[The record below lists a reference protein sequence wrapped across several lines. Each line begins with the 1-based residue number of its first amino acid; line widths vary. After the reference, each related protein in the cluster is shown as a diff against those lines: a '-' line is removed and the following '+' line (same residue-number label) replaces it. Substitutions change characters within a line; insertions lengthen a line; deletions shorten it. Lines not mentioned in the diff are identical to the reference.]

1 MTGQKPLLKMNK
13 NKQNRCLYE
22 SELPILQCVLGT
34 ALALGLSFP
43 ALWVSANPILSYF
56 LTVMVLSIIGWSLFL
71 RKSYFYQDHV
81 IVHYPFRFFK
91 RQTRIQY
98 DEINAFVFVGRSL
111 EGEFLSIITKEDNT
125 LRKLS
130 VKYFCSSM
138 VRTQNRHKRMSFFF
152 FLKYLKSEGY
162 LIKIIDY
169 APTYSE
175 MRVESVFGLGN
186 SGYVKK
192 SPYERRKERKKNI
205 IILIIAV
212 LIGLLL
218 GILYPVRSGK

>member
-1 MTGQKPLLKMNK
+1 MNTDEK
-13 NKQNRCLYE
+13 NSCLYV
-22 SELPILQCVLGT
+22 SELPILQCMLLT
-34 ALALGLSFP
+34 ILALGLSFP
-43 ALWVSANPILSYF
+43 ALWSSANPFLSYF

-91 RQTRIQY
+91 RQIQIQY
-98 DEINAFVFVGRSL
+98 DEINAFVFVERSL
-111 EGEFLSIITKEDNT
+111 EGEFLSMITKEDNT
-125 LRKLS
+125 LRKLY

-138 VRTQNRHKRMSFFF
+138 VRTQDRHKRMSFFF

-169 APTYSE
+169 APSYSE
-175 MRVESVFGLGN
+175 MRVESVFGSGN
-186 SGYVKK
+186 SEFVRK
-192 SPYERRKERKKNI
+192 SPHERRKERKKNLI
-205 IILIIAV
+205 IAIIAV

-218 GILYPVRSGK
+218 GFLYPVRSGK